1 MKSTSTCILE
11 SDRPDSLTAHKTH
24 RTDGCPAFLTPVYKR
39 PDLKAL
45 PENLDDYDTIFLT
58 GTPELLTRYAEMVP
72 PVDEPKQLHHN
83 KRRKTI

>member
-11 SDRPDSLTAHKTH
+11 SDRPDSLTAHKAH

-58 GTPELLTRYAEMVP
+58 GTPELLKKYVEMVP
-72 PVDEPKQLHHN
+72 PVDAQK
-83 KRRKTI
+83 